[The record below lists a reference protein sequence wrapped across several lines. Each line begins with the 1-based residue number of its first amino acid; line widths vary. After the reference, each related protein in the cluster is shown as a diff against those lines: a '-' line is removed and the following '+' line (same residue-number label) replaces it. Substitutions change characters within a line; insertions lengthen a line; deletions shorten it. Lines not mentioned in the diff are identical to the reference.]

1 MMRNNPLTRGLNY
14 LLILIMILGCSYPLF
29 AQQSDQHPFEEEIE
43 AFEQA
48 DQQNPP
54 PEGAILFVGSSS
66 IRMWKSL
73 QEDFPNKKVINRGFG
88 GSQFTDLL
96 YYDDRIVIPYKPR
109 QIFVYEGD
117 NDINAGVSP
126 QKVFEDFKT
135 FVGRVNKKLPDT
147 EIVFISIKPS
157 PSRIDV
163 FDEMKEANRMIETYT
178 EETENVSYVDIF
190 NPMLDDEG
198 SIRSDIFIED
208 NLHMNDKGYDIWQ
221 RVIRPY
227 LD

>member
-1 MMRNNPLTRGLNY
+1 MRNNIPSRSLKT
-14 LLILIMILGCSYPLF
+14 LLFLIMILGSTYPLL

-48 DQQNPP
+48 DRQDPP
-54 PEGAILFVGSSS
+54 PKDAILFVGSSS

-73 QEDFPNKKVINRGFG
+73 QEDFPEKKVINRGFG

-96 YYDDRIVIPYKPR
+96 YYDDRIVFPYKPR

-126 QKVFEDFKT
+126 QEVFDNFKT
-135 FVGRVNKKLPDT
+135 FVGRVNQKLPDT

-163 FDEMKEANRMIETYT
+163 FDEMKKANRMIKTYT
-178 EETENVSYVDIF
+178 EETKNVRYVDIF
-190 NPMLDDEG
+190 NPMLDDNG
-198 SIRSDIFIED
+198 NIRPDIFIED

-221 RVIRPY
+221 RVIGPY